1 MIEKSLAFVR
11 EIVNDANKRMAAAK

>member
-1 MIEKSLAFVR
+1 MIEKSLTFVR